1 MYREIFASVSFS
13 PSLSAGYFKI
23 GRIPMSQIIS
33 FKHNG
38 VWANQNW
45 MKLFASVGGE
55 KLHGAKITSY
65 AVYILSILTSKEFK
79 VPK

>member
-55 KLHGAKITSY
+55 KLHGGKNNP
-65 AVYILSILTSKEFK
+65 VCSIYTIYTHLEG
-79 VPK
+79 V